1 MKLLQEMLALIEHGN
16 HDVSGFKLVEGI
28 EPVKTISKFAYYR
41 ESAVTASLKKKL
53 EKAGKEFD
61 VTVTYGKPKA
71 DRFEV
76 EKFVNIKLTG
86 TRNSIKQV
94 AAQAGLQ
101 MNDDSLNEAGRT
113 FTIKNDKI
121 KPRGAPED
129 KARAFDKVN
138 PKTGTR
144 PDRSVLGPTGKSVG
158 KYHAVEF
165 ADEEDYISV
174 LVMRDDIEY
183 RDSAKDPNDVYQG
196 IHVVFMPNG
205 KISGDTL
212 DITSKRQ
219 WAADKD
225 KIVAAAKAG
234 LKDENL
240 SHYYDGLG
248 GKEVKR
254 GKGKL
259 SFDVDNHEID
269 SNKKMHRHRSDEGMS
284 DAKRLEEAK
293 KRSAPFG
300 VKLGGI
306 SSENNH
312 FGFEDRSNAQKTE
325 SALKDAGIAFKRHS
339 NFGIFYFDFESAADL
354 KKAVKIVKSVI
365 DKSVESEW

>member
-1 MKLLQEMLALIEHGN
+1 MKLLQEMLN
-16 HDVSGFKLVEGI
+16 LV
-28 EPVKTISKFAYYR
+28 
-41 ESAVTASLKKKL
+41 
-53 EKAGKEFD
+53 
-61 VTVTYGKPKA
+61 
-71 DRFEV
+71 
-76 EKFVNIKLTG
+76 
-86 TRNSIKQV
+86 
-94 AAQAGLQ
+94 
-101 MNDDSLNEAGRT
+101 EAGRT
-113 FTIKNDKI
+113 FTIKNPSI
-121 KPRGAPED
+121 KPRGAPEE

-138 PKTGTR
+138 PKTGAR
-144 PDRSVLGPTGKSVG
+144 PNRAVLGSTGKVKGAG

-165 ADEEDYISV
+165 ADEGDFISV

-183 RDSAKDPNDVYQG
+183 RDRAKDPNDVYQG
-196 IHVVFMPNG
+196 IYVVFTPNG
-205 KISGDTL
+205 KISGDTM
-212 DITSKRQ
+212 DVTSKRQ
-219 WAADKD
+219 WIADKD

-234 LKDENL
+234 LKDEGL

-248 GKEVKR
+248 GKEAKR

-259 SFDVDNHEID
+259 SFDVDKHEVD
-269 SNKKMHRHRSDEGMS
+269 NNKKMSRHRSDEGMS

-312 FGFEDRSNAQKTE
+312 FGFEDRLNAQKTE

-354 KKAVKIVKSVI
+354 KKAAKIAKSVI